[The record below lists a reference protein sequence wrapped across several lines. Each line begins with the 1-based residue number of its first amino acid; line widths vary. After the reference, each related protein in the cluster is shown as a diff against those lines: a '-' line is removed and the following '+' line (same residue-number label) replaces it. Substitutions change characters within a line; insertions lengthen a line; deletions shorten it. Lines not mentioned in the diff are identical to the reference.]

1 MQYRRMGQT
10 GLKLSALSFGTWA
23 TFGVSVPRG
32 TARDLIAA
40 SYDHGINF
48 FDAAETYA
56 NGEAERM
63 LGDVLIDLRLPRDA
77 LVISSKVFFGAVTDP
92 RPTQHGL
99 SRKHIRDACDQALKR
114 LKLDYLD
121 LYFCHRPDLDVPIG
135 EIVTSMNLLIQQG
148 KILYWGTSEW
158 PAVLIREAAEFA
170 LANGLEG
177 PKVEQP
183 QYSLL
188 ARDKVE
194 QEFSELYPQY
204 GIGTTVWSPLASG
217 LLTGKYNEGIPA
229 DSRLAHEDYQ
239 WLQKPVLQNK
249 AKRIAAVKGLADAAA
264 TLDATAAQLALAWCL
279 GNPNVSTVI
288 LGATRVAQLEENLKA
303 LAVLEQVDAGVRARI
318 EALFA

>member
-1 MQYRRMGQT
+1 MQYRRMGRS
-10 GLKLSALSFGTWA
+10 GLPLSALSFGTWA

-32 TARDLIAA
+32 TARDLVAA
-40 SYDHGINF
+40 AYDHGINF

-92 RPTQHGL
+92 RPTQRGL

-114 LKLDYLD
+114 LKLEYVD
-121 LYFCHRPDLDVPIG
+121 LYFCHRPDLDAPIS

-158 PAVLIREAAEFA
+158 PATLIQEAAEFA
-170 LANGLEG
+170 LAEGLEG
-177 PKVEQP
+177 PQMEQP

-188 ARDKVE
+188 AREKVE
-194 QEFSELYPQY
+194 QEFAPLYPKY

-217 LLTGKYNEGIPA
+217 LLTGKYNDGIPA

-239 WLQKPVLQNK
+239 WLQKPVLQDK
-249 AKRIAAVKGLADAAA
+249 ARRIAAVKGLADEA
-264 TLDATAAQLALAWCL
+264 TRLGATPAQLALAWCL

-288 LGATRVAQLEENLKA
+288 LGATRLSQLEENLKA
-303 LAVLEQVDAGVRARI
+303 LPLLERVDAETRRRV

>member
-99 SRKHIRDACDQALKR
+99 SRKHIRDACDQALQR
-114 LKLDYLD
+114 LKLDYID
-121 LYFCHRPDLDVPIG
+121 LYFCHRPDLDVPIS

-158 PAVLIREAAEFA
+158 PATLIREAAEFA
-170 LANGLEG
+170 LAHGLEG

-188 ARDKVE
+188 AREKVE

-217 LLTGKYNEGIPA
+217 LLTGKYNDGIPA
-229 DSRLAHEDYQ
+229 DSRLAHEQYQ

-249 AKRIAAVKGLADAAA
+249 AKRIAAVKGLSDEAAK
-264 TLDATAAQLALAWCL
+264 LGATAAQLALAWCL

-288 LGATRVAQLEENLKA
+288 LGATRIGQLEENLKA
-303 LAVLEQVDAGVRARI
+303 LALLEKVDAGTRARI

>member
-32 TARDLIAA
+32 TARDLVAA

-121 LYFCHRPDLDVPIG
+121 LYFCHRPDLDVPIS

-249 AKRIAAVKGLADAAA
+249 TKRIAAVKGLADEAAK
-264 TLDATAAQLALAWCL
+264 LDATAAQLALAWCL

-303 LAVLEQVDAGVRARI
+303 LAVLERVDAGARSRI

>member
-23 TFGVSVPRG
+23 TFGVSVSRG

-303 LAVLEQVDAGVRARI
+303 LTVLEQVDAGVRARI